1 MRACWNLKSTFDFG
15 RTRNGAPASCA
26 TGGSFAFEGEASS
39 PLQQLTTERWFELRL
54 QVACAHEQTQTREKL
69 GVADCVLEVEN
80 LTLNLRMISKSSAY
94 PTTVSFVQVAA
105 PLAATNSARKSI
117 CCGCSEDT

>member
-26 TGGSFAFEGEASS
+26 TGGGFAFEGEASS
-39 PLQQLTTERWFELRL
+39 PLQRVAAAGSLRPR
-54 QVACAHEQTQTREKL
+54 ADRNSGKL

-80 LTLNLRMISKSSAY
+80 LALKLRMISKKFGVSY
-94 PTTVSFVQVAA
+94 YCLPFRSFVMTRSGETTA
-105 PLAATNSARKSI
+105 
-117 CCGCSEDT
+117 CGPA